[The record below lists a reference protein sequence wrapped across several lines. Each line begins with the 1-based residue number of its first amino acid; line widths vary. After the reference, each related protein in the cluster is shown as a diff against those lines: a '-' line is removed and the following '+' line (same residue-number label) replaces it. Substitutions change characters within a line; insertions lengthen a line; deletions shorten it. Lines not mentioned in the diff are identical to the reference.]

1 MNVTVHLILS
11 NTSLICDMNA
21 TAMIAADS
29 VPSVIVYQSFKA
41 QESLVAFLPSR
52 QLVYHRSRPC
62 VVA

>member
-1 MNVTVHLILS
+1 MNVTVHLTLS
-11 NTSLICDMNA
+11 TPLLSCDMSA
-21 TAMIAADS
+21 TAMITADS
-29 VPSVIVYQSFKA
+29 VPSVVVFQSFKA